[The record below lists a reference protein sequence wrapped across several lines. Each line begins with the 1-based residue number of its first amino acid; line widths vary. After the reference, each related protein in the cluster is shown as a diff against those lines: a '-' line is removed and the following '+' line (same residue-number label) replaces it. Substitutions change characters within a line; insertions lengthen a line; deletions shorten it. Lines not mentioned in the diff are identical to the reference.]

1 MKKGTIILIIFAI
14 ASVILVSGCTSE
26 SGTITTDILDTQNCT
41 LNASLF
47 ANANNSEKDYFVVE
61 DTASSADIEF
71 MKDID
76 PTAYTQTIKNI
87 NNGALSGE
95 KTTIAGITG
104 YLVQDG
110 DGVGLT
116 FYFVK
121 DGITYAIYGT
131 AQQGTSTDTIRL
143 ATPRGL
149 SVQGAF
155 DDILKEWN
163 K

>member
-1 MKKGTIILIIFAI
+1 MRKRLMILILFTI

-47 ANANNSEKDYFVVE
+47 ANANNTVKDDFIVE

-71 MKDID
+71 IQDID
-76 PTAYTQTIKNI
+76 PDAYTRTIKNI
-87 NNGALSGE
+87 NNGALIGK
-95 KTTIAGITG
+95 KTTLAGISG
-104 YLVQDG
+104 YLVQD
-110 DGVGLT
+110 VNSKGLE

-121 DGITYAIYGT
+121 DGVTYAMYGN
-131 AQQGTSTDTIRL
+131 AQSGTSSEITL
-143 ATPRGL
+143 SNPRGL

-155 DDILKEWN
+155 TDIIEQWN